1 MNSLDNILTLDN
13 ITIGYSGSGKIKQ
26 PVFSNINLKAGMG
39 ENIALIGKNG
49 IGKSTLLRTIA
60 RLQKP
65 LSGNVFL
72 KDNDIKHYK
81 KQDLAKLVSFVS
93 TEIVRVSNLNLFD
106 LVSLGRF
113 PHTGW
118 IGKLNKN
125 DIRIIND
132 SINHVGISHLA
143 NKVLNEMSDGER
155 QRAMIARALAQDT
168 EIIILDE
175 PTAFLDLPNR
185 YEIIRL
191 LNELTVD
198 KGKTIIFSSHDL
210 NIALQEADKVWL
222 MENNKIVEGAPE
234 DLIISSDIYRLF
246 ENSRLDFDIE
256 KGDFRLSRE
265 KFKKINLSGEGI
277 LRYWTQRALERIG
290 YEVSDE
296 NANNISD
303 ENANNISVVIQE
315 DNNRIVWIYIKN
327 RNKIN
332 CNSIYE
338 LTLHLRKS

>member
-1 MNSLDNILTLDN
+1 MNSSDNILTIKDL
-13 ITIGYSGSGKIKQ
+13 TIGYPGTGRPQ
-26 PVFSNINLKAGMG
+26 PVFSNINLKAAKG
-39 ENIALIGKNG
+39 ENIALIGRNG

-65 LSGNVFL
+65 IKGELFL
-72 KDNDIKHYK
+72 KGNDINMFG
-81 KQDLAKLVSFVS
+81 KQELAKLLGFVS
-93 TEIVRVSNLNLFD
+93 TEIIRVSNLNLYD
-106 LVSLGRF
+106 LVALGRF

-118 IGKLNKN
+118 IGKLNN
-125 DIRIIND
+125 DDHKKIND
-132 SINHVGISHLA
+132 AIHNVAIEHLK

-168 EIIILDE
+168 ELIILDE

-191 LNELTVD
+191 LNELTAS

-222 MENNKIVEGAPE
+222 MEDDEIIEGAPE
-234 DLIISSDIYRLF
+234 DLIINRSIYRLF
-246 ENSRLDFDIE
+246 KNSRVDFDIE

-265 KFKKINLSGEGI
+265 RTKKISLDGKGI
-277 LRYWTQRALERIG
+277 VKFWTQRALERIG
-290 YEVSDE
+290 YE
-296 NANNISD
+296 ISD
-303 ENANNISVVIQE
+303 DSGNDMAVSINDNIDNTEWVIL
-315 DNNRIVWIYIKN
+315 KKG
-327 RNKIN
+327 NKIK

-338 LTLHLRKS
+338 LTLYLRRI